1 MARPSSY
8 TEEIAQRVIDG
19 LSDGQSL
26 RKVCSADDM
35 PDRTTIMRWMDER
48 AEFAAKCARAR
59 EVGTDGIHD
68 DMEDIEDRTLSGE
81 IDPRVANVVL
91 SSKQWRASKL
101 APKKWGTK
109 VDLTSSDGSM
119 SPRGAKELTD
129 DELARIAAGGSPGAA
144 DQA

>member
-1 MARPSSY
+1 MARPSSF

-19 LSDGQSL
+19 LADGQSL

-35 PDRTTIMRWMDER
+35 PHRSTVMRWMDEN
-48 AEFAAKCARAR
+48 ADFAAKCARAR

-119 SPRGAKELTD
+119 SPRTMADFYGDAQSGA
-129 DELARIAAGGSPGAA
+129 S
-144 DQA
+144 